1 MKLHI
6 IRHAESEANK
16 EQVIAGQL
24 DYPLTA
30 TGRHDAEA
38 IAKEYLKQYSPER
51 VYASHLSRAIQ
62 TASAFAEPLGM
73 APVQDSRIAEHHVG
87 IFQGISYEKA
97 KVLFTSDPR
106 GRSLWEWRPEGGE
119 SYEEVARRL
128 GDFFSS
134 LPCKTGPCLIVTH
147 GSAMRIMRGLL
158 EHTLPSYPERV
169 PVNGEVWELDFTQVG
184 KPHPI
189 RSIFFD
195 GLSYRSHSI

>member
-24 DYPLTA
+24 DYPLTD
-30 TGRHDAEA
+30 TGKHDAAA
-38 IAKEYLKQYSPER
+38 IAREYLKHYRPER
-51 VYASHLSRAIQ
+51 VYASHLSRALQ
-62 TASAFAEPLGM
+62 TASPFAEHLGLT
-73 APVQDSRIAEHHVG
+73 PIQDSRIAEHHVG
-87 IFQGISYEKA
+87 VFQGISYEKA
-97 KVLFTSDPR
+97 KALFTSDQHSR
-106 GRSLWEWRPEGGE
+106 NVWKWRPEGGE

-134 LPCKTGPCLIVTH
+134 LLCNTGPCLIVTH
-147 GSAMRIMRGLL
+147 GSAMRVMRGLL

-169 PVNGEVWELDFTQVG
+169 PVNGEVWELEFTEMG
-184 KPHPI
+184 KPHQI
-189 RSIFFD
+189 HSLFFN